1 MARARLGP
9 LYDAMVGGDINEIEP
24 PYAIVLKNTDQSPS
38 QVQDAVRLFVQLV
51 GCWRSRDRAEI
62 SARFED

>member
-1 MARARLGP
+1 
-9 LYDAMVGGDINEIEP
+9 MVGGDINEIEP